1 MALKS
6 TIYKAELNV
15 VDLDRNY
22 YATHE
27 LTLARHPSESEERM
41 MIGLVAFA
49 LNSGERL
56 EFSRGLGETE
66 EPDLW
71 QRDLRG
77 ELELWIEL
85 GHPDERRL
93 AKACGVSKKVLV
105 YTHSASPELWWGP
118 IADRLAKRRN
128 LEVRRLDPDETA
140 GLRGLVQR
148 SMSLTATIQDGEVW
162 LRDEEGREAHL
173 AVGRINEA

>member
-6 TIYKAELNV
+6 TIYKAEL
-15 VDLDRNY
+15 DIADMDRDY
-22 YATHE
+22 YGTHV

-49 LNSGERL
+49 LNAHERL

-71 QRDLRG
+71 QRDLTG

-93 AKACGVSKKVLV
+93 AKACGVSRKVLA
-105 YTHSASPELWWGP
+105 YTYSASPELWWDP
-118 IADRLAKRRN
+118 IAIRLAKRAN
-128 LEVRRLDPDETA
+128 LCVRRLDPA
-140 GLRGLVQR
+140 QVANLGALVQR
-148 SMSLTATIQDGEVW
+148 SMSLSATIQDAELW
-162 LRDEEGREAHL
+162 LRDDRG
-173 AVGRINEA
+173 NEAQIGIGAIR